1 MINYV
6 QMKTIVFQ
14 TDKLRQFN
22 LLIDLAKQLGI
33 GVKLFDDIDENQLTA
48 IVSEAS
54 FAEEWNSKE
63 DQHWDEFLAQNS
75 TKEV

>member
-1 MINYV
+1 
-6 QMKTIVFQ
+6 
-14 TDKLRQFN
+14 

-33 GVKLFDDIDENQLTA
+33 GVKSFDDIDENQLTA

-63 DQHWDEFLAQNS
+63 DQHWDEFLAQNL

>member
-1 MINYV
+1 
-6 QMKTIVFQ
+6 MKTIVFQ
-14 TDKLRQFN
+14 TDKLEQFN

-33 GVKLFDDIDENQLTA
+33 GVKSFGDIDESQLTA

>member
-1 MINYV
+1 
-6 QMKTIVFQ
+6 MKTIVFQ